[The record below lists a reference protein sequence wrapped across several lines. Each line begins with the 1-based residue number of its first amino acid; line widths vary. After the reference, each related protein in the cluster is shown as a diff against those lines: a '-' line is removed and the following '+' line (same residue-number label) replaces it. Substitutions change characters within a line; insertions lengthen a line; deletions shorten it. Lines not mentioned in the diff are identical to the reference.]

1 MPHCGHTL
9 PATVPCCCC
18 LIPSRRRPEHLTHGT
33 LRITFGTTMRTR
45 SGSTLPEVAAGAGLE
60 GLAAVED
67 ALTEIITSDP
77 VTTRRQDRLL
87 AYCDTVGIYYPQE
100 CGISPLLIDRLIPIV
115 GEAGGPGLQLRDQFN
130 TKMALAGEWPAHS
143 ALECSFALLTAD
155 LHSLCCG
162 TFDAFKVTLV
172 SRADESWLSGKL
184 TAAGV
189 EHVIAGKEATL
200 RHWT

>member
-1 MPHCGHTL
+1 M
-9 PATVPCCCC
+9 
-18 LIPSRRRPEHLTHGT
+18 
-33 LRITFGTTMRTR
+33 
-45 SGSTLPEVAAGAGLE
+45 
-60 GLAAVED
+60 ED